1 MQMPQE
7 PVGEPG
13 TCCDWRKTVEDFEDH
28 AQEYVRTEPVK
39 AVGIAFFAGILL
51 TILPVGRLVA
61 ALVRLSFVLIRPLLL
76 ILGVVKLCEEVQ
88 KRNSR

>member
-1 MQMPQE
+1 MQMPKE
-7 PVGEPG
+7 SVGESGP
-13 TCCDWRKTVEDFEDH
+13 CCDWRKTVEDIEAH
-28 AQEYVRTEPVK
+28 TQNYVRTEPAK
-39 AVGIAFFAGILL
+39 AVGIAFIAGVLL

-76 ILGVVKLCEEVQ
+76 ILGVVKLCEELQ

>member
-7 PVGEPG
+7 SIGESGP
-13 TCCDWRKTVEDFEDH
+13 CCDWRKTVEDVEAH
-28 AQEYVRTEPVK
+28 AQDYVRSEPAK
-39 AVGIAFFAGILL
+39 AVGIAFIAGIIL
-51 TILPVGRLVA
+51 TVLPVGRLVA

-76 ILGVVKLCEEVQ
+76 ILGAVKLCEELQ

>member
-7 PVGEPG
+7 PVGESGP
-13 TCCDWRKTVEDFEDH
+13 CCDWRKTVEDFETH
-28 AQEYVRTEPVK
+28 AQDFVRTEPAK
-39 AVGIAFFAGILL
+39 AVGVAFIAGIIL
-51 TILPVGRLVA
+51 TVLPVGRLVA

-76 ILGVVKLCEEVQ
+76 ILGAVKLCEELK

>member
-1 MQMPQE
+1 MQLPQE
-7 PVGEPG
+7 PVGESG

-28 AQEYVRTEPVK
+28 AQEYVRAEPVK
-39 AVGIAFFAGILL
+39 AVGIAFVAGILL

-61 ALVRLSFVLIRPLLL
+61 ALVRLSFVLIRPFLL
-76 ILGVVKLCEEVQ
+76 ILGAVKICEELQ

>member
-7 PVGEPG
+7 SVGESG
-13 TCCDWRKTVEDFEDH
+13 NCCDWRKTVEDFESQ
-28 AQEYVRTEPVK
+28 AQDFVRTEPAK
-39 AVGIAFFAGILL
+39 AVGIAFIAGIIL
-51 TILPVGRLVA
+51 TVLPVGRLVG

-76 ILGVVKLCEEVQ
+76 ILGAVKLCEELQ